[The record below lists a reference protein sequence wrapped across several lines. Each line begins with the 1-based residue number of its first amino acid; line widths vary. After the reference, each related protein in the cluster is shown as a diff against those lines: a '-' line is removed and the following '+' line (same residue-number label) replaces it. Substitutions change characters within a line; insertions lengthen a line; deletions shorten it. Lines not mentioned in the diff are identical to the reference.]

1 MTTSTK
7 KQIAL
12 ELLAAAESGDA
23 ATSDRLTTDDFHFQF
38 MQRLE
43 SWDGE
48 DGKSTTRINKADF
61 INNGIKMVGD
71 LTKAGM
77 NFRVDLAIE
86 EGDHVAIFGESNGE
100 IIQQP
105 LLLALHLHRGQGLRV
120 PRILRYFARASAAVF
135 LKLGGRAGE
144 RVMHSTISVT

>member
-1 MTTSTK
+1 MTTSKK

-61 INNGIKMVGD
+61 INNGIRMVGD

-77 NFRVDLAIE
+77 NFRVDLLIE
-86 EGDHVAIFGESNGE
+86 EGDHVAIFGESNAESKAGKPYNNRYCWRFTFTGDKVSE
-100 IIQQP
+100 FLEFCDTSHAHQQ
-105 LLLALHLHRGQGLRV
+105 L
-120 PRILRYFARASAAVF
+120 FS
-135 LKLGGRAGE
+135 
-144 RVMHSTISVT
+144 

>member
-23 ATSDRLTTDDFHFQF
+23 ATAERLTTDDFHFQF

-43 SWDGE
+43 SWDGAN
-48 DGKSTTRINKADF
+48 GQTSTRLNKADF
-61 INNGIKMVGD
+61 IKNGIVMVGD

-86 EGDHVAIFGESNGE
+86 EGDHVAIFGESNAESKAGKPYNNRYCWRFTFSGDKVCE
-100 IIQQP
+100 FLEFCDTSHALQQ
-105 LLLALHLHRGQGLRV
+105 L
-120 PRILRYFARASAAVF
+120 FS
-135 LKLGGRAGE
+135 
-144 RVMHSTISVT
+144 